1 MNYVDRLSRGNGIS
15 DEAGKTK
22 QFICSFS
29 HLE

>member
-1 MNYVDRLSRGNGIS
+1 MNYVDRLKRGNGIS
-15 DEAGKTK
+15 GEAGKTK